1 MAADA
6 NSVDEMMNSPEIK
19 PTRPEINT
27 AAVKISF
34 CRSFMGKFSCKV
46 EKFLNYRL
54 TIHNIFIVDNNTGDI

>member
-1 MAADA
+1 MLTLLAMAADA

-34 CRSFMGKFSCKV
+34 CRSFIGKFSCKV
-46 EKFLNYRL
+46 ERFFKLQVNY
-54 TIHNIFIVDNNTGDI
+54 T

>member
-6 NSVDEMMNSPEIK
+6 NSVDEMMNSPEIN

-34 CRSFMGKFSCKV
+34 FRLFMGKFSCKV
-46 EKFLNYRL
+46 EKFFKLQVNY
-54 TIHNIFIVDNNTGDI
+54 T

>member
-6 NSVDEMMNSPEIK
+6 NSVDEMMNSPEIN

-34 CRSFMGKFSCKV
+34 CRSFIGKFSCKV
-46 EKFLNYRL
+46 ERFFKLHVNY
-54 TIHNIFIVDNNTGDI
+54 T

>member
-19 PTRPEINT
+19 PIRPVINT

-34 CRSFMGKFSCKV
+34 LRSLMGKSSY
-46 EKFLNYRL
+46 KFEG
-54 TIHNIFIVDNNTGDI
+54 F